1 MKKVSVIVPFYNAER
16 YIEDCITMLLK
27 QSLDNYEIIL
37 INDGSTDRSL
47 QICEKYIADDRI
59 KLINKSNTG
68 AWDTRNVGIEHSN
81 SEYIMFVDCDDRV
94 GSEWLEKMYKSITSD
109 KVDLVIS
116 GQFDWIVTPGEKNQ
130 YRKVI
135 VKEEYFPDKT
145 TFLNNIVKLRKM
157 GIGDVLWNKI
167 YRADIIKKNKIRF
180 NNIRRGEDVHFNLDY
195 YNYVN
200 KCRVVELYEYLYK
213 VESDNLPWKK
223 YGENYYGLVEDEYS
237 FVRSKLSRWN
247 VLNETSLQFQAKHLI
262 YGLFDHI
269 RGLILDKKQSR
280 KLILDFIHE
289 VIEREYCQEALEN
302 YNSDFSLVSLFVYFL
317 KKRKLTLALN
327 IMYLQ
332 IVGAWT
338 KESIRK
344 ISIRDYM
351 KNRRYNKQLESI

>member
-1 MKKVSVIVPFYNAER
+1 MNEVKVSIIIPVYNGEI
-16 YIEDCITMLLK
+16 YLK
-27 QSLDNYEIIL
+27 RCLESIINQTLKEIEIIVV
-37 INDGSTDRSL
+37 NDGSTDKSKDIIL
-47 QICEKYIADDRI
+47 TYCNADNRI
-59 KLINKSNTG
+59 KFINKKKEGVSV
-68 AWDTRNVGIEHSN
+68 ARNKGIEMATGQ
-81 SEYIMFVDCDDRV
+81 YLFFCDCDDYIEID
-94 GSEWLEKMYKSITSD
+94 GIEEMYNIAIEKDTDIVIFNSFIGKSKLNVVKFPKEKKIVEKKVLVNANTDFFLPYLWRNLYKNTE
-109 KVDLVIS
+109 L
-116 GQFDWIVTPGEKNQ
+116 Q
-130 YRKVI
+130 
-135 VKEEYFPDKT
+135 
-145 TFLNNIVKLRKM
+145 
-157 GIGDVLWNKI
+157 
-167 YRADIIKKNKIRF
+167 NKIRF

>member
-1 MKKVSVIVPFYNAER
+1 M
-16 YIEDCITMLLK
+16 
-27 QSLDNYEIIL
+27 
-37 INDGSTDRSL
+37 
-47 QICEKYIADDRI
+47 
-59 KLINKSNTG
+59 
-68 AWDTRNVGIEHSN
+68 
-81 SEYIMFVDCDDRV
+81 
-94 GSEWLEKMYKSITSD
+94 
-109 KVDLVIS
+109 
-116 GQFDWIVTPGEKNQ
+116 
-130 YRKVI
+130 
-135 VKEEYFPDKT
+135 
-145 TFLNNIVKLRKM
+145 
-157 GIGDVLWNKI
+157 
-167 YRADIIKKNKIRF
+167 
-180 NNIRRGEDVHFNLDY
+180 
-195 YNYVN
+195 
-200 KCRVVELYEYLYK
+200 VELYEYLYK

-262 YGLFDHI
+262 YGLIDHI

-327 IMYLQ
+327 IMYLK